1 LKSIVGQQLWKW
13 QTAPVDE
20 RNHTGTV
27 REALIH
33 DESPA
38 SGVGGDISRRAVL
51 SGSISTPVVM
61 GSTIE
66 GSIDLIDPNRSEMA
80 MTTSSQGVERGTA
93 QESPGGTPVAAAALM
108 LTSAILTFFVG
119 IFALAADD
127 LVFSGPGYE
136 YTFQTSGWG
145 WVNLLTALLV
155 VAFAIGLFVN
165 ATATWVA
172 AVVVACLAMVVS
184 FLWMPYYP
192 TGAIVL
198 IVLDV
203 AVIWG
208 VATWGTSRG
217 SA

>member
-1 LKSIVGQQLWKW
+1 M
-13 QTAPVDE
+13 
-20 RNHTGTV
+20 V
-27 REALIH
+27 R
-33 DESPA
+33 
-38 SGVGGDISRRAVL
+38 
-51 SGSISTPVVM
+51 

-66 GSIDLIDPNRSEMA
+66 GSTDLIDPHRSEIAMA
-80 MTTSSQGVERGTA
+80 TSSQDVERVSA
-93 QESPGGTPVAAAALM
+93 QESQGGAPVAAAALM
-108 LTSAILTFFVG
+108 LTSAILTFFIG
-119 IFALAADD
+119 IFALSADD

-136 YTFQTSGWG
+136 YTFRISGWG

-155 VAFAIGLFVN
+155 AAAAIGLFVN

-198 IVLDV
+198 IALDV

-208 VATWGTSRG
+208 VATWSTSRG